1 MTLPAIKDR
10 FTTFIQMRK
19 IKIMLWLLAAPLLV
33 SGQYSMPPVS
43 LTQASF
49 DEFFFGGEIPKIEGR
64 VYNATAEELADI
76 SLSFHVVNLTG
87 TFQTRLDA
95 DIRPDGTFSLEMDS
109 RLPYRQVWVRI
120 PDLLST
126 CLYVNDGIFIDLDLA
141 LLKKKDVYLDG
152 VGLVF
157 KGPDAEVCR
166 VVNQHLLFGKKHA
179 TGVEEKLSDLKRGI
193 GDPALL
199 DSLFEIKRQTDSIF
213 FEENGS
219 RFRFLIDN
227 NRRSAYFESKMT
239 LLNRRLFESKGK
251 DKIPVDWEEL
261 WAHPIYTLTNESRAF
276 LMYLYHRYLFDNK
289 DENVLMN
296 DFDKLAPGISAIYP
310 GSYSDLVSLQ
320 IESKDVKEQRTAYE
334 VIGPRLQNRWARSL
348 AESKVGYLA
357 GLEEQI
363 DRVIASATGDRGGDL
378 GELKLDTPFHAR
390 LIVSDKTSGKDL
402 LESIMRKYTKK
413 LVLIDIWATWCAPCI
428 EEMPYSKK
436 LHDEAR
442 RENLPVE
449 FVYLC
454 TSSGSKEERWTRKVV
469 ELSQPGTHIFVE
481 DKHIAELFSLFN
493 KSGYPS
499 YLVIRPDGTIDTQ
512 GISRMSHLTM
522 EALKAML

>member
-1 MTLPAIKDR
+1 M
-10 FTTFIQMRK
+10 
-19 IKIMLWLLAAPLLV
+19 MLWLLATPLLL
-33 SGQYSMPPVS
+33 SAQYSTTPVS
-43 LTQASF
+43 LTQGSF

-64 VYNATAEELADI
+64 IYNATAGELAGI

-126 CLYVNDGIFIDLDLA
+126 CLYVNEGVFIDLDLA
-141 LLKKKDVYLDG
+141 LLKKEDVYLDG
-152 VGLVF
+152 AGLVF

-166 VVNQHLLFGKKHA
+166 IMNQHLLFGKKHA
-179 TGVEEKLSDLKRGI
+179 SCVEEKLSSLQTGI
-193 GDPALL
+193 GGPALL
-199 DSLFEIKRQTDSIF
+199 DSLFEIKRQTDSVF
-213 FEENGS
+213 FKANGS
-219 RFRFLIDN
+219 RFQFLIDN

-239 LLNRRLFESKGK
+239 LVNRRLFESKGK
-251 DKIPVDWEEL
+251 DKIPVDWKEV
-261 WAHPIYTLTNESRAF
+261 WAHPVYTLTNESRAF
-276 LMYLYHRYLFDNK
+276 LMYLYHHYLFDGK
-289 DENVLMN
+289 GENVLMN
-296 DFDKLAPGISAIYP
+296 DFDNLAAGISGAYP

-320 IESKDVKEQRTAYE
+320 IESKDVKEQRRAYE
-334 VIGPRLQNRWARSL
+334 AIGPRLKNRWARSL
-348 AESKVGYLA
+348 AESKVGYLV

-363 DRVIASATGDRGGDL
+363 DRVIASSTEDRVTDL
-378 GELKLDTPFHAR
+378 GELKLDTPFDAR
-390 LIVSDKTSGKDL
+390 LIVSDKTSGTDL
-402 LESIMRKYTKK
+402 LECIMRKYTKK
-413 LVLIDIWATWCAPCI
+413 LVLIDIWATWCGPCI

-436 LHDEAR
+436 LHDEVR

-454 TSSGSKEERWTRKVV
+454 TSGGSKEEKWTRKVM
-469 ELSQPGTHIFVE
+469 ELSQPGTHIYVE
-481 DKHIAELFSLFN
+481 DKHIAELFSLLN

-512 GISRMSHLTM
+512 SISRMSYVTM